1 MARDVRAI
9 GKLEVPLIVRVSQRS
24 MKLQEIL
31 ALGVGSIIEL
41 PKAADA
47 DLDLLVNNRPIGGG
61 AAVKVGENFGLRI
74 EWIGEPAERV
84 RALGPAPVDDGD
96 DEDKIALSL
105 LSGHT

>member
-1 MARDVRAI
+1 MSRDVRAI
-9 GKLEVPLIVRVSQRS
+9 SKLEVPLIVRVSQRS

-74 EWIGEPAERV
+74 EWIGEPSERV
-84 RALGPAPVDDGD
+84 RALGPPSDDHD
-96 DEDKIALSL
+96 DEDRVALSL
-105 LSGHT
+105 LSRHS